1 MKDLK
6 KLKIAI
12 IGLGYVGLPL
22 ALAFSKKFKVL
33 GFDIDNE
40 RVKSLKL
47 GKDQNNEFG
56 KKDIVNK
63 NLTFSTF
70 ENHLKEQDIF
80 IITAPTP
87 LQKNNLPNLNLLKN
101 ATVTVAKNMKK
112 NSIVIIESTV
122 YPGTTEEI
130 CVPLI
135 EKNSKF
141 ILNKTF
147 YCGYS
152 PERINPGDKIR
163 TITKIKKV
171 VSASNKK
178 TLAIISGLYKEVI
191 NAGIYQARS
200 IKVAEAAKVIEN
212 TQRDLNIAF
221 INELSFLFSK
231 LKIDTQEVLQAA
243 STKWNFL
250 NFQPGLVG
258 GHCVSVDPY
267 YLTYKSRKAG
277 YNPKIILSGRKVN
290 NSVAK
295 FISNQSIKL
304 MVKKKINIQNS
315 KILIAGFTF
324 KNDCSDFRNTKVL
337 DIYKH
342 LKKKVRLVD
351 IYDPL
356 VSKNE
361 ILKKH
366 KIRLIDKLKAK
377 FYDGIII
384 AVNHKIFKNK
394 GIYFFKK
401 STKKNSFIYDVKNIF
416 EKNKSDLRL

>member
-1 MKDLK
+1 MKDLR

-47 GKDQNNEFG
+47 GKDHNNEFG
-56 KKDIVNK
+56 KKDIINK
-63 NLTFSTF
+63 NLTFSKF

-87 LQKNNLPNLNLLKN
+87 LQKNNLPNLNPLKS

-304 MVKKKINIQNS
+304 MEKKKINIQNS

-394 GIYFFKK
+394 GIYLFKK
-401 STKKNSFIYDVKNIF
+401 STKKKSFIYDVKNIF
-416 EKNKSDLRL
+416 GKNKSDLRL